1 MIKIKRSMASVFG
14 WLIPAAVLSS
24 IQRRPRPEGNAN
36 GIGILS
42 LKLAGWLR
50 RGPGPWSSGR
60 SRPNNLCAELRRP
73 YGPSIL
79 PRPGSHDRPFSFFL
93 SFFLSVYIE
102 DAANK
107 ISTES
112 MKRGISVHT
121 QQPPAG
127 ETCSCTVF

>member
-1 MIKIKRSMASVFG
+1 MKEKSMIKIKRSIASVFG

-60 SRPNNLCAELRRP
+60 CGPTTSVLN
-73 YGPSIL
+73 YGGL
-79 PRPGSHDRPFSFFL
+79 TGRPFYLGQAHMTDLFLSFFLFFFL
-93 SFFLSVYIE
+93 SFFLSVY
-102 DAANK
+102 
-107 ISTES
+107 
-112 MKRGISVHT
+112 RGCS
-121 QQPPAG
+121 QQNLY
-127 ETCSCTVF
+127 